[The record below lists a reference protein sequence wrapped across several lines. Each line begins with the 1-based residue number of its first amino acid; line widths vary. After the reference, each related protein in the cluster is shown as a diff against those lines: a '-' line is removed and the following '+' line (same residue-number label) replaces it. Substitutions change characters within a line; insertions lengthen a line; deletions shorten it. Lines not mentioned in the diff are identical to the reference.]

1 VGEAPT
7 YPVVA
12 TQLDKTTF
20 PTSNSESS
28 LAQRRPLFMI
38 NPFAHYLVISWQKSS
53 KIRMESKR
61 SELFELTACCMR
73 SPAILPRR
81 KIQKS
86 LNLQGG

>member
-1 VGEAPT
+1 MSGYLAVQGDRPASVGEAPT

-38 NPFAHYLVISWQKSS
+38 NQS
-53 KIRMESKR
+53 IR
-61 SELFELTACCMR
+61 A
-73 SPAILPRR
+73 LPRDFLAEIIEDSNGI
-81 KIQKS
+81 KKTQDS
-86 LNLQGG
+86 LSWLFVQ